1 MKLKLNKKKM
11 KTLSADS
18 SNVPAEMTPQ
28 VAGGTQIN
36 SSYDTYRC
44 PPPPIERPSAEGMTH
59 CVANTCGAYTCGAI
73 Y

>member
-18 SNVPAEMTPQ
+18 SNIPAEMTPQ

-36 SSYDTYRC
+36 SSYVTYRC
-44 PPPPIERPSAEGMTH
+44 PPIDGPSADGMTH
-59 CVANTCGAYTCGAI
+59 CVANTCGRGHTCGEI

>member
-1 MKLKLNKKKM
+1 M

-18 SNVPAEMTPQ
+18 SNIPAEMTPQ

-36 SSYDTYRC
+36 SSYVTYRC
-44 PPPPIERPSAEGMTH
+44 QPIDGPSADGVTH
-59 CVANTCGAYTCGAI
+59 CVANTCGRGYTCGDI

>member
-18 SNVPAEMTPQ
+18 SNIPAEMTPQ

-36 SSYDTYRC
+36 SSYATYRC
-44 PPPPIERPSAEGMTH
+44 PPPPIDGPSVDGVTH
-59 CVANTCGAYTCGAI
+59 CVANTCGAYTCGDI